1 MKRALLATVWM
12 AATLGGCAHQGDTR
26 DAFPP
31 PEVVRAEV
39 FQIHA
44 EIDLG
49 EGQPGMK
56 AWVGP
61 DGAVVV
67 GLRSEV
73 LRFTPEGQ
81 LESRASLPVPIGAS
95 PIDAG
100 KSIRATPGLVLA
112 WEGEARRGAATTA
125 GWATVSPDGRQVASG
140 IIPSL
145 RIPLLEGAVAGTW
158 QAGRAVVAWI
168 ERPGEIVCHEPETGR
183 SVRLALP
190 TGQRFS
196 FLWGWVADRADG
208 RMVLVAELRKE
219 PFTVNER
226 PTLWVLE
233 PDFAAGQIRKTVTEV
248 ERPIRTLFSSP
259 GYLVYVPEAPA
270 EVLLAGPWWWPE
282 GIEYFMRV
290 IDRRVS
296 LRSVSRAVRVPPVGP
311 LLLGTTPGGELATVR
326 VESFVPGLEPGK
338 PPKYQGGPT
347 IVVRSGERVVARSA
361 VLEGGFADL
370 GCPNPVD
377 DVDR

>member
-1 MKRALLATVWM
+1 MW
-12 AATLGGCAHQGDTR
+12 HD
-26 DAFPP
+26 
-31 PEVVRAEV
+31 
-39 FQIHA
+39 
-44 EIDLG
+44 
-49 EGQPGMK
+49 
-56 AWVGP
+56 
-61 DGAVVV
+61 
-67 GLRSEV
+67 
-73 LRFTPEGQ
+73 
-81 LESRASLPVPIGAS
+81 SRAVI
-95 PIDAG
+95 
-100 KSIRATPGLVLA
+100 
-112 WEGEARRGAATTA
+112 
-125 GWATVSPDGRQVASG
+125 
-140 IIPSL
+140 
-145 RIPLLEGAVAGTW
+145 
-158 QAGRAVVAWI
+158 AWI

-282 GIEYFMRV
+282 GIEYFIRV

-347 IVVRSGERVVARSA
+347 IVVRSGERVLARSA
-361 VLEGGFADL
+361 VLEGASQISGAPIPLTMLTGEVRNGRQMCAFLVADRL
-370 GCPNPVD
+370 VFYSIDPSVVRNLRSPLD
-377 DVDR
+377 EPAPESK